1 MNFTTFCFFIFLIFF
16 GRHFFTHDIYPLPH
30 PRPTTSTHYPRP
42 TTFSYTRRS
51 LFTNY
56 DVYLCL
62 FHLSVTS
69 YYLFHF
75 NIVPILSDYLFTCFN
90 KGCHGRYPVCVLVG
104 LVRFSKHRRKFEK
117 QSHNTMGV
125 IDLFPNLVP
134 RAFPFKGKAL
144 GTRLICSRNWCQIQ
158 IGIPTCVMS
167 SEYFTRT
174 SLYLVRLKI
183 FEWIKLLRRHLRQIQ
198 GN

>member
-1 MNFTTFCFFIFLIFF
+1 MVAI
-16 GRHFFTHDIYPLPH
+16 
-30 PRPTTSTHYPRP
+30 
-42 TTFSYTRRS
+42 
-51 LFTNY
+51 
-56 DVYLCL
+56 
-62 FHLSVTS
+62 LSVFS
-69 YYLFHF
+69 GWY
-75 NIVPILSDYLFTCFN
+75 
-90 KGCHGRYPVCVLVG
+90 

-158 IGIPTCVMS
+158 IGIPTGVMS
-167 SEYFTRT
+167 REYFTRT